1 MRLKPCLMMA
11 SLTALAAGCADP
23 TQMGGPLFCD
33 VERPR
38 TFSQD
43 ESAWRLAHAPENLKL
58 DLATNEA
65 GESHCGWMPAQMRK
79 R

>member
-1 MRLKPCLMMA
+1 MGKLQAAIFFTMA
-11 SLTALAAGCADP
+11 ISGCVK
-23 TQMGGPLFCD
+23 THTGGVLFCD
-33 VERPR
+33 IERPR

-65 GESHCGWMPAQMRK
+65 GEAHCGWMPAQMRK